1 MTLQEWFYFG
11 LAIQLFHGIGTWKL
25 YKTASE
31 KAWTA
36 FIPIYNA
43 IVLFRIINR
52 PWYWIFFIFLPVVNC
67 VMFPVIWVE
76 TARSFGKNKN
86 IDTLLAVITL
96 GFYNYYL
103 NYIIEITHVKDRK
116 PDPVSSTGQFI
127 NSILFAI
134 VVASTVHIYFLQ
146 PFVIPSSSLEKS
158 LLVGDFLIVSKM
170 HYGARIP
177 MTTLSLPMVH
187 DTIPFTKR
195 KSYLFNDRIEEKE
208 ISLLNK
214 FQLPYLRLPGIP
226 GWNKVK
232 RNEIVV
238 FNQPADTLLDMN
250 DFKPNRNYYKPIDKK
265 TNLVKRCVGLPG
277 DSLEIRNGIVFI
289 NGKQNKLP
297 SRAKIQFSYDG
308 TIKSGKNFSRNID
321 NRLKTYYDITDGMQ
335 RSNIA
340 FRLLAS
346 TEDNAMK
353 FKSHPSVAS
362 INKMDI
368 PKNYADKDIFPQDP
382 EYPWNIAH
390 FGPVYIPKKG
400 ETIIL
405 NQRNLPIY
413 KRVISEYEGNNIYA
427 KGKDIILNGNITN
440 KYTFKQNYY
449 WMMGDNRYNSI
460 DARRWGFVPED
471 HIVGKPVFIWMSWN
485 THGKGINKVRW
496 DRVFTTV
503 NYEGERTSYLIPFLI
518 LLLGNYGYRK
528 WRKKEID

>member
-1 MTLQEWFYFG
+1 MNLQEWFYFG
-11 LAIQLFHGIGTWKL
+11 LVVQLIHGIGTWKL
-25 YKTASE
+25 YKIAGE
-31 KAWTA
+31 KAWKA
-36 FIPIYNA
+36 FVPVYNA
-43 IVLFRIINR
+43 IVLFKIINR

-86 IDTLLAVITL
+86 IDTLIAVISL
-96 GFYNYYL
+96 GLYSYYL
-103 NYIIEITHVKDRK
+103 NYIIEVTHVKNRN
-116 PDPVSSTGQFI
+116 PEPSTSSGQFI
-127 NSILFAI
+127 NSMLFAI

-187 DTIPFTKR
+187 DTIPLTKR
-195 KSYLFNDRIEEKE
+195 KSYLFNDKIEEKNV
-208 ISLLNK
+208 SFLNK
-214 FQLPYLRLPGIP
+214 FQLPYLRLPG
-226 GWNKVK
+226 WDKVK

-250 DFKPNRNYYKPIDKK
+250 DFKPKRNYYKPIDKK

-277 DSLEIRNGIVFI
+277 DSLEIRDGIVFI
-289 NGKQNKLP
+289 NGKKNKLP

-308 TIKSGKNFSRNID
+308 TIKTGKNFSRNID
-321 NRLKTYYDITDGMQ
+321 KRLKTYYDITDGIQ
-335 RSNIA
+335 RSNAA
-340 FRLLAS
+340 FRLSAS
-346 TEDNAMK
+346 TEENAMK
-353 FKSHPSVAS
+353 FKNHPSVAS
-362 INKMDI
+362 INKMNI

-413 KRVISEYEGNNIYA
+413 KRVISEYEGNIIYS
-427 KGKDIILNGNITN
+427 KGRDIILNGNIVD

-485 THGKGINKVRW
+485 THGKGINKIRW

-503 NYEGERTSYLIPFLI
+503 NYEGERRSYLIPFLI
-518 LLLGNYGYRK
+518 LLFGNYVYRK
-528 WRKKEID
+528 WRKKRKLIND